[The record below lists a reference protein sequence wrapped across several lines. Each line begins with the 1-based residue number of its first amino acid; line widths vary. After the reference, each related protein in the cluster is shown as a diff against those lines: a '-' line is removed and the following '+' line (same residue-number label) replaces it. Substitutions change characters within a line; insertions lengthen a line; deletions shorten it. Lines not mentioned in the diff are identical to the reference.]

1 MAEDMKATYHLPG
14 LFEFYGFYKIFLP
27 VFYAHREF
35 FYEWCQI
42 GSIYGAPAECL
53 WGGGRAGYGEN
64 GIEKDVLA
72 LSKEF
77 GFSVRLT
84 LSNSMLEKEHLGD
97 RKCNQLCL
105 VH

>member
-1 MAEDMKATYHLPG
+1 MKIYVDFDDILSETALYFSHLVKKMFGKYVPYEDMKATYQLPG
-14 LFEFYGFYKIFLP
+14 LFEFYEFYKIFLP

-64 GIEKDVLA
+64 K
-72 LSKEF
+72 
-77 GFSVRLT
+77 T
-84 LSNSMLEKEHLGD
+84 GD
-97 RKCNQLCL
+97 C
-105 VH
+105 